1 MGKGRETTPTRAHL
15 RANWIF
21 AKRLWQRWIPM
32 MIYPQKPKTLQCGS
46 TSSSRKTICDFG
58 NRYASRSIFFL
69 LFALTLT
76 PQNLHGTLNRPSNNY
91 FIKTKAIIM
100 KLTIIACLSLSIVL
114 LAKTSACAET
124 LYGPGTIIIPTNQT
138 IVINTIGINAKLY
151 IDGQFVDTNPAAF
164 NVNNPRFAIA
174 GPHSVTTTDENGP
187 DVFVTFQRVKGPL
200 INTVI
205 ASGGQT
211 NTVNVPAGK

>member
-1 MGKGRETTPTRAHL
+1 M
-15 RANWIF
+15 
-21 AKRLWQRWIPM
+21 
-32 MIYPQKPKTLQCGS
+32 
-46 TSSSRKTICDFG
+46 
-58 NRYASRSIFFL
+58 
-69 LFALTLT
+69 
-76 PQNLHGTLNRPSNNY
+76 NRPISNNY

-100 KLTIIACLSLSIVL
+100 KLAVIACLSLPIVL

-200 INTVI
+200 INTVVT
-205 ASGGQT
+205 SGGQT
-211 NTVNVPAGK
+211 NTVNVPAGKTIQFFDWLGRTELTVTIQPTNSVAKYNLVSHVYNQFTHPSATGPATVEISSVIGSTSIVSYYFVSRPRTTPPTDLIY